1 MKKISKKTRILA
13 LFIVIVVTV
22 GIIVAF
28 TIGFNFDLRYQE
40 AKKIQLYLKKDFEI
54 SDIERI
60 TKEALP
66 NQKVILQ
73 KVEVFEDTVSIVA
86 KDITEEQKENIINK
100 INEKYNLE
108 IKNDEIAINNIPHTR
123 GRDILKPYI
132 LPFMIATIIV
142 LIYLVVRYYK
152 LSVKRILLEAV
163 ITFSLVQI
171 ILFSSMAIIGI
182 PIGRLTIPLVL
193 MAYLLSMLVI
203 TNKFERELRKIEK
216 EEE

>member
-40 AKKIQLYLKKDFEI
+40 AKKIQKDFEI

-142 LIYLVVRYYK
+142 LIYLMVRYYK

-171 ILFSSMAIIGI
+171 ILFSSMAIIRI

>member
-1 MKKISKKTRILA
+1 M
-13 LFIVIVVTV
+13 
-22 GIIVAF
+22 
-28 TIGFNFDLRYQE
+28 
-40 AKKIQLYLKKDFEI
+40 
-54 SDIERI
+54 
-60 TKEALP
+60 
-66 NQKVILQ
+66 
-73 KVEVFEDTVSIVA
+73 
-86 KDITEEQKENIINK
+86 
-100 INEKYNLE
+100 E

-142 LIYLVVRYYK
+142 LIYLMVRYYK

-171 ILFSSMAIIGI
+171 ILFSSMAIIRI